1 MEGNKRFLFLIF
13 MLLVF
18 SFVHSAGQ
26 AQEMDHGQHGD
37 MDAMAMEHE
46 QGGPDDQMGH
56 GHGRGMW
63 MFEYEFMGMHMEGL
77 LDGTDSVD
85 SRDIS
90 GALPGDPPIKDPTK
104 DYMMSPTEMRMDM
117 HMFMLMYG
125 LTDKT
130 SLMLMLSYLD
140 NDMDMVMHMPAMD
153 MFGDMSTSGLG
164 DTLLEGLYSINN
176 KWRAGLGL
184 SIPTG
189 SIDEM
194 VTMEMHAPHG
204 MSAPPNTM
212 KAPYGMQLGT
222 GTLDLVPKIEYGDA
236 AGKWGWI
243 CEAFYI
249 YHIGENDNEYT
260 WGDYFELSGLL
271 QYALNSNLKLSG
283 RLTFW
288 YEDEIDGQ
296 DPDINPM
303 MAPTSDPKAYG
314 GKSLELMAG
323 LEAMFARK
331 HVLGFEI
338 GAPVYQNLN
347 GPQLETDLL
356 VRFQYRFMWMP

>member
-1 MEGNKRFLFLIF
+1 MKGKRPSLFLSIV
-13 MLLVF
+13 LLVF
-18 SFVHSAGQ
+18 SFTHRVVQ
-26 AQEMDHGQHGD
+26 AQEMDHEQHGD
-37 MDAMAMEHE
+37 MGAMAMQHE
-46 QGGPDDQMGH
+46 QGGADDQMDH

-164 DTLLEGLYSINN
+164 DTVLEGLYSINN
-176 KWRAGLGL
+176 KWTAGLGL

-194 VTMEMHAPHG
+194 VTMEMHAPPWHVYPAQHDEG
-204 MSAPPNTM
+204 PIRYAAWHRHPG
-212 KAPYGMQLGT
+212 PY
-222 GTLDLVPKIEYGDA
+222 
-236 AGKWGWI
+236 
-243 CEAFYI
+243 
-249 YHIGENDNEYT
+249 
-260 WGDYFELSGLL
+260 S
-271 QYALNSNLKLSG
+271 
-283 RLTFW
+283 
-288 YEDEIDGQ
+288 
-296 DPDINPM
+296 
-303 MAPTSDPKAYG
+303 
-314 GKSLELMAG
+314 
-323 LEAMFARK
+323 
-331 HVLGFEI
+331 
-338 GAPVYQNLN
+338 
-347 GPQLETDLL
+347 
-356 VRFQYRFMWMP
+356 